1 MSRLAQPQLSFADL
15 ELRHQGVH
23 LDPLLQ
29 GILTFLDDQAT
40 LVEQVRQD
48 LVRGLKNPNTGRDGI
63 TPAQTLRSLILMR
76 VKNWDY
82 RELRERINDGLTLRT
97 FTDFDCHRVPKH
109 DAFNRAFNRLTP
121 ATMQTIN
128 QAVVL
133 AAVQRGL
140 EDGKQLRVDTTVVE
154 TNIHFPTD
162 ATLLWDTVRTVT
174 RLIEDLHE
182 ILPRGVQGFTNR
194 TRSARRRMQALERM
208 SAQERHTQQEPK
220 YRELLGITGQVLENA
235 RQVVKKATRVKGMDV
250 MEQAMVDQLRK
261 EITAYCELG
270 DRVIDQ
276 TRRRVIDGEQVPA
289 EEKVYSIFESHTDLI
304 KRGKARKPVEFGH
317 KVFLAESAQGLI
329 TDYQVLNGNP
339 ADTTQVRPSLERHQQ
354 IFHCAPDLYAGDR
367 GFYSA
372 ENLDECQKAGVNQVS
387 IPQRGGQKTAE
398 REALERSPAFKKGQR
413 FRVGIEGRISVL
425 FRGRGMKRCRAQ
437 GRERFEVLV
446 GAAVLANNLL
456 RIAEMLRNGKPA
468 GAKQAA

>member
-1 MSRLAQPQLSFADL
+1 MSRLAEPQLSFADL
-15 ELRHQGVH
+15 ELRNQGVH

-29 GILTFLDDQAT
+29 GIHAFLNDHAT
-40 LVEQVRQD
+40 LIEHVRQD
-48 LVRGLKNPNTGRDGI
+48 LLRGLKNPHTGRDGI

-82 RELRERINDGLTLRT
+82 RELRERINDGHTLRT
-97 FTDFDCHRVPKH
+97 FTDFDSHRVPKQ

-121 ATMQTIN
+121 ATLQAIN
-128 QAVVL
+128 QAVVQS
-133 AAVQRGL
+133 AVQLGL

-174 RLIEDLHE
+174 RLVKDLDE
-182 ILPRGVQGFTNR
+182 ILPRGVPGFTNR

-208 SAQERHTQQEPK
+208 TAQERHTQQEPK
-220 YRELLGITGQVLENA
+220 YRELLRITEQVLANA
-235 RQVVKKATRVKGMDV
+235 RQVVKKTARVKGIDV
-250 MEQAMVDQLRK
+250 IAGAMVEQLRQQ
-261 EITAYCELG
+261 ITDYCKLG

-304 KRGKARKPVEFGH
+304 KRGKVRKPIEFGH

-329 TDYQVLNGNP
+329 TDYQVLDGNP
-339 ADTTQVRPSLERHQQ
+339 ADTSQVQASLQRHQQ
-354 IFHCAPDLYAGDR
+354 TFQGAPDLYAADR

-372 ENLDECQKAGVNQVS
+372 ENLDACDKAGVSQVS

-398 REALERSPAFKKGQR
+398 REAWERSPAFKKGQR
-413 FRVGIEGRISVL
+413 FRAGIEGRISVL
-425 FRGRGMKRCRAQ
+425 FRGRGMKRCRAH

-446 GAAVLANNLL
+446 GAAVLVNNLL
-456 RIAEMLRNGKPA
+456 CIAEMLRDRQSTR
-468 GAKQAA
+468 AKKAA